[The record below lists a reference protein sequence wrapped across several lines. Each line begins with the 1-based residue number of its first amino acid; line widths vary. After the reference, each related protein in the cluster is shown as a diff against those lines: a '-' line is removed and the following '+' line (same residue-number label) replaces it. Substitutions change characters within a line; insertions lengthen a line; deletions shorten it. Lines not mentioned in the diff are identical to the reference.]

1 MALDTLQKICED
13 NAKDLNEATLDNDNT
28 PVLDFII
35 PRLIPFNSNPISRLR
50 VLAISA
56 TNHFV
61 QLKSASILTNM
72 TAYLESL
79 FLIATDENTEVR
91 QEVCR
96 SFVMLLDNF
105 TESLLPYLD
114 QLIEYMIFCN
124 QSQNTKVALE
134 ACDFWHQFS
143 RLDSIHS
150 HLVPFLPK
158 VIPVILNSLIYTEE
172 DLLMFGGGDEQEDL
186 HPRFNSRFR
195 SSRHHR
201 QYESS
206 DEDNDEEDDQEDD
219 EFFSE
224 WTLRKFSATSLEA
237 LTSTFKS
244 QVTDILLP
252 LLNHALFSQDWRVVE
267 SGILALGAAAEG
279 GIDEISPHLP
289 DMIPFLITNLSNTN
303 AHVRYISCWTVSR
316 FSGWIVGQCG
326 NSEHGRTQFYEPV
339 LRQLLKRILDRSRR
353 VQEAACSAFST
364 LEEQAT
370 EQELVPYLPV
380 ILNHLT
386 RALRLYRNKNLR
398 LLYDTIGTLAE
409 SVGSSLNEPACIAV
423 LMPPLI
429 SRWNGLQDTD
439 SDLFPLLGCLTDIA
453 TSLGIG
459 FLPFTEPVFT
469 RCVMLVSTTLQSTV
483 ADDDYDDFDELDDE
497 FIVVPLDLLS
507 GIVQGLGNTVEPFV
521 KQSTLLPLLAAC
533 AHYDSRYE
541 VLQPTYALI
550 GDLAKACFGALDPY
564 LENIMPELIRQ
575 LENDD
580 PAYKS
585 VRNNAIW
592 AIGEISIRWPKE
604 KMEVYVEQIL
614 SSLIPLIHPQSQS
627 IELQENAVN
636 TIGRLGINTPE
647 IAAHFLPHFNRAW
660 LYRSRVMR
668 ENDEKD
674 SAFQGFCKIVRLY
687 PHALNEVAIRML
699 LDTIGQ
705 WQNPS
710 EALKLLFEQV
720 TSGYR
725 GLLTEAQWNQVA
737 PYLMNNNNN
746 APAVQ

>member
-61 QLKSASILTNM
+61 QLKSASILNNM

-206 DEDNDEEDDQEDD
+206 DDENDDQEED

-279 GIDEISPHLP
+279 NKESVCITYIYFFKKKRLLVLGGIDEISPHLP

-303 AHVRYISCWTVSR
+303 VKKD
-316 FSGWIVGQCG
+316 
-326 NSEHGRTQFYEPV
+326 
-339 LRQLLKRILDRSRR
+339 RQKTCR
-353 VQEAACSAFST
+353 
-364 LEEQAT
+364 
-370 EQELVPYLPV
+370 
-380 ILNHLT
+380 
-386 RALRLYRNKNLR
+386 K
-398 LLYDTIGTLAE
+398 
-409 SVGSSLNEPACIAV
+409 
-423 LMPPLI
+423 
-429 SRWNGLQDTD
+429 
-439 SDLFPLLGCLTDIA
+439 
-453 TSLGIG
+453 
-459 FLPFTEPVFT
+459 
-469 RCVMLVSTTLQSTV
+469 
-483 ADDDYDDFDELDDE
+483 
-497 FIVVPLDLLS
+497 
-507 GIVQGLGNTVEPFV
+507 
-521 KQSTLLPLLAAC
+521 
-533 AHYDSRYE
+533 
-541 VLQPTYALI
+541 
-550 GDLAKACFGALDPY
+550 
-564 LENIMPELIRQ
+564 
-575 LENDD
+575 
-580 PAYKS
+580 
-585 VRNNAIW
+585 
-592 AIGEISIRWPKE
+592 ISIQG
-604 KMEVYVEQIL
+604 YLFIFIL
-614 SSLIPLIHPQSQS
+614 
-627 IELQENAVN
+627 
-636 TIGRLGINTPE
+636 
-647 IAAHFLPHFNRAW
+647 
-660 LYRSRVMR
+660 
-668 ENDEKD
+668 
-674 SAFQGFCKIVRLY
+674 
-687 PHALNEVAIRML
+687 
-699 LDTIGQ
+699 
-705 WQNPS
+705 
-710 EALKLLFEQV
+710 
-720 TSGYR
+720 
-725 GLLTEAQWNQVA
+725 
-737 PYLMNNNNN
+737 
-746 APAVQ
+746 